1 MEVPSLLEEIRAISK
16 RLDVIEWKMAELD
29 EKIKR
34 NEVLMERFIDKITA
48 SL

>member
-16 RLDVIEWKMAELD
+16 RLDVIEQKMAIFD
-29 EKIKR
+29 ERIR
-34 NEVLMERFIDKITA
+34 MHETLMEKFIDKLTA

>member
-16 RLDVIEWKMAELD
+16 RLDVIEQKMEIFD
-29 EKIKR
+29 ERIR
-34 NEVLMERFIDKITA
+34 MHETLMEKFIDKLTA